1 MNGEPDIRRMKE
13 DLALMIEAE
22 VMDEFSAIH
31 LSRNLME
38 TMSVY
43 SDGDG
48 DFVVTIPAIR
58 YDIGKY
64 RAEKVVVHQ
73 PERGSY
79 AEQVNRTGG
88 FSRTHTGYVEKA
100 IYEALRKWAEKYG
113 IGFEKKER
121 L

>member
-1 MNGEPDIRRMKE
+1 MNGEPDIGKMKE

-38 TMSVY
+38 TMSVS
-43 SDGDG
+43 SDGKG
-48 DFVVTIPAIR
+48 DFRVVIPAIR
-58 YDIGKY
+58 YDIAKY

-79 AEQVNRTGG
+79 AEHVNKTGG
-88 FSRTHTGYVEKA
+88 FSRTHGGYVEKA
-100 IYEALRKWAEKYG
+100 IYAALDKWAEKYG
-113 IGFEKKER
+113 MGFERKER